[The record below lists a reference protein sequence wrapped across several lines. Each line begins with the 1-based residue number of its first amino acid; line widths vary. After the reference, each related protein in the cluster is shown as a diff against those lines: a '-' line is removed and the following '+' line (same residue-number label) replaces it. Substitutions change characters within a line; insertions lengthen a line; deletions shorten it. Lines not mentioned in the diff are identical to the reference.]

1 MGTRVRKP
9 GREGTGRSLISCWC
23 GSEEG
28 AFMPDLA
35 LNLVVIRSADL
46 ERAARFYGA
55 LGLSFVKEKHGDGPE
70 HYAGEIGPTVFE
82 IYPCTSEARSSAGVR
97 FGFRVPSLE
106 AALAALTAQGA

>member
-1 MGTRVRKP
+1 
-9 GREGTGRSLISCWC
+9 
-23 GSEEG
+23 
-28 AFMPDLA
+28 MPDLA

-106 AALAALTAQGA
+106 AALAALTEQGTKVLSPA